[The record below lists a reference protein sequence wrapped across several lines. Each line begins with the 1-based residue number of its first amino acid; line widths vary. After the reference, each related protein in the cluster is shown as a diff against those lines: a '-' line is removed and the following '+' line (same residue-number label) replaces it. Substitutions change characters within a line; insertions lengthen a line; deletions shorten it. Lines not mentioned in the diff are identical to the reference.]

1 MSKSNPAIISEV
13 NFLLV
18 IKSKIIILENKILG
32 LSFLRIYVQKISI
45 LIQSETCSWLL
56 LLSVVSN
63 DKALRNQPLQTQ
75 TTTFLLLLTM
85 GLPPLDFR

>member
-18 IKSKIIILENKILG
+18 IKSKIIILINKMLV
-32 LSFLRIYVQKISI
+32 LTFNAYVYHKISI
-45 LIQSETCSWLL
+45 LIQSKTCLWLL